1 MFGGVWIIWALE
13 WALVKMF
20 ASHFQ
25 NRFQDKSPTV
35 DIKTCLLHSVSVALS
50 KQKKKHGRSVPH
62 DSLNAGMSAMAM
74 LHSVSN
80 CVCYQVG
87 KLPLL
92 GWEVSQNYCPFSRKD
107 SF

>member
-1 MFGGVWIIWALE
+1 MFGGVWII

-50 KQKKKHGRSVPH
+50 KQKKHGRSVPH

-74 LHSVSN
+74 LHSISN
-80 CVCYQVG
+80 CVCYG
-87 KLPLL
+87 
-92 GWEVSQNYCPFSRKD
+92 G
-107 SF
+107 